1 MGTVEDEIV
10 SLCFF
15 KGIGLGAINPFI
27 DTLPATASKRVAWR
41 FRAVTTAFL
50 CLGDV
55 DILPRHLRATSSMDD
70 GFKGRG
76 RRVSWQED
84 E

>member
-1 MGTVEDEIV
+1 MGTIEDEIV

-15 KGIGLGAINPFI
+15 KGIKSGAINPFI

-41 FRAVTTAFL
+41 FRGVTVALL

-55 DILPRHLRATSSMDD
+55 EIIHRRLGATPSMDD
-70 GFKGRG
+70 GVQGT
-76 RRVSWQED
+76 
-84 E
+84 

>member
-15 KGIGLGAINPFI
+15 KGIELGAINPFI
-27 DTLPATASKRVAWR
+27 DTLPAIASKRVAWR
-41 FRAVTTAFL
+41 FRGVMVALL

-55 DILPRHLRATSSMDD
+55 EILPRRLGATSSMND
-70 GFKGRG
+70 GVQGT
-76 RRVSWQED
+76 W
-84 E
+84 